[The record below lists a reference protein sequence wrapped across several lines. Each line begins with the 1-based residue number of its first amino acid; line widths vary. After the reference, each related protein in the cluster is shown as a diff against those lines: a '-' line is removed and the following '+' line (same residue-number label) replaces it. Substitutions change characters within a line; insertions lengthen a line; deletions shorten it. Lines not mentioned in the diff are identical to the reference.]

1 MTLHYQP
8 IYDIAELCAKRGITQ
23 AILCPGSRS
32 APLTLAF
39 AQHDDITVRTLS
51 DERSAAFIATGIA
64 QQTQSP
70 CVLVCT
76 SGSAAYNFS
85 PAVAEAFFQQIPLIL
100 FTADRP
106 KEWIDQYDGQTIRQN
121 NLFGAHVKKSY
132 TLPEDYDHP
141 DSRWF
146 IQRVV
151 NEAINLSEE
160 FPKGPV
166 HINAPFREPLYPSKN
181 EKIEFSKDVNLIQV
195 TKSPASLPDPDTEA
209 LKNEIAGFSK
219 VLVVAGQQAFDDG
232 LCKAVEKFSEAN
244 FAPVV
249 GDILSNLH
257 SNKDVVRYADTFLS
271 GCGKDVKQSLQPE
284 LLITFGKS
292 IISKNT
298 KVLLRQAKA
307 SEHWHIQPS
316 GEVADTFQ
324 SLSRIIRADP
334 KLFFKALAVP
344 KNDKGFETQ
353 KKENYL
359 RLWQA
364 EEHRMLRSMK
374 GYFDRPAFSELGFL
388 KEFMGQLP
396 ARCNLHL
403 ANSMSVRYANFIGLE
418 AGKKGIHVYANRG
431 TSGIDGCTSTAVG
444 HSLCNEVPNFLITGD
459 MAFFYD
465 RNAFWHNYPMPNLHV
480 LVLNNHGGII
490 FNLID
495 GPGNTAEKDE
505 FFVTRQK
512 LSARHLATEFGFD
525 FTAVDSIKKI
535 KNAIKD
541 FFIFDGKTKI
551 LELESRQDENQNAFE
566 SFKQQIKSGYGA

>member
-1 MTLHYQP
+1 
-8 IYDIAELCAKRGITQ
+8 
-23 AILCPGSRS
+23 
-32 APLTLAF
+32 
-39 AQHDDITVRTLS
+39 
-51 DERSAAFIATGIA
+51 
-64 QQTQSP
+64 
-70 CVLVCT
+70 
-76 SGSAAYNFS
+76 
-85 PAVAEAFFQQIPLIL
+85 
-100 FTADRP
+100 
-106 KEWIDQYDGQTIRQN
+106 
-121 NLFGAHVKKSY
+121 
-132 TLPEDYDHP
+132 
-141 DSRWF
+141 
-146 IQRVV
+146 
-151 NEAINLSEE
+151 
-160 FPKGPV
+160 
-166 HINAPFREPLYPSKN
+166 
-181 EKIEFSKDVNLIQV
+181 
-195 TKSPASLPDPDTEA
+195 
-209 LKNEIAGFSK
+209 
-219 VLVVAGQQAFDDG
+219 
-232 LCKAVEKFSEAN
+232 
-244 FAPVV
+244 
-249 GDILSNLH
+249 
-257 SNKDVVRYADTFLS
+257 
-271 GCGKDVKQSLQPE
+271 
-284 LLITFGKS
+284 
-292 IISKNT
+292 
-298 KVLLRQAKA
+298 
-307 SEHWHIQPS
+307 
-316 GEVADTFQ
+316 VADTFQ